1 MVKKSLRFVHRL
13 FQTILRHP
21 ICQEDTEAFFE
32 ISQAFRSEQVHIYES
47 LMMSWRIRVWFCYL
61 FIYLFIYYMWFI
73 YYLFIYFFVIYV
85 LSVSLFF
92 KWGGANKTSIIWFY
106 QLSCSEIIELT
117 FWVLALPI
125 FALTNGYR
133 CKRLSNLYTV
143 ANSHY
148 QLIW

>member
-1 MVKKSLRFVHRL
+1 MCTDCFKQFYVIQFARKIQRPFLKYRRPWDLSRFIFMNL
-13 FQTILRHP
+13 WWCP
-21 ICQEDTEAFFE
+21 DG
-32 ISQAFRSEQVHIYES
+32 SECDFVIY
-47 LMMSWRIRVWFCYL
+47 LL
-61 FIYLFIYYMWFI
+61 FIYLFIYLCFCYLCFVSKFI
-73 YYLFIYFFVIYV
+73 L
-85 LSVSLFF
+85 

-125 FALTNGYR
+125 VALTNGYR
-133 CKRLSNLYTV
+133 CKRLSNLSTV

>member
-1 MVKKSLRFVHRL
+1 MVKKSLRFVHRM

-32 ISQAFRSEQVHIYES
+32 ISQALRSEQVHIYES

-61 FIYLFIYYMWFI
+61 FIYYMLFI
-73 YYLFIYFFVIYV
+73 YYLFIYLCFCYLCFVSKFI
-85 LSVSLFF
+85 L
-92 KWGGANKTSIIWFY
+92 KWGGANKTSIIWFD
-106 QLSCSEIIELT
+106 QLSCSEIITLT